1 MAFNVV
7 FYNFGKRDNSTKRPA
22 NGGVTVACNLKEE
35 SSLVAPTLL
44 VHNFN
49 NPQAYNYAYIPIYNR
64 YYFISDWVYMLGNWE
79 CSLYTD
85 VLATYKEYI
94 GNSTQYVLRSS
105 YEYDGRIT
113 DDLYPTVSIDESSMV
128 QLGAPLAGN
137 LSTGTYVI
145 GVINRNGGFGAVEY
159 FALSASEF
167 ADVCG
172 VMFAN
177 NPTWYDLTNIV
188 KSTPTDIT
196 EIALPTEVMKSLV
209 NPMQYVSSCMFF
221 PDAANIPTGGTE
233 DIRFG
238 WWNSEIRGHKLG
250 SSGRSHKDIEYTIP
264 EHPQASGQS
273 GRGNY
278 LNLSPYTRVM
288 INAGLFG
295 YFPIDTTFFADTL
308 AGTMT
313 IGIDAITGEGTLFVR
328 NDEGHIISV
337 HRAQVGVPI
346 RLAQIT
352 RDYLQTAANV
362 VNTAATATGSIAGT
376 IGSILTG
383 NVAGAVEQ
391 AASGTGQVVNGIV
404 SSVKAAMPTLTA
416 SGSGG
421 SLFELNRGW
430 TITAQHFLLAEEDND
445 NLGRPLAKKKKI
457 SDVPG
462 YLMIRD
468 PDIATNGIGTETAVI
483 RRYMAGGFFYE

>member
-1 MAFNVV
+1 MGFTVN
-7 FYNFGKRDNSTKRPA
+7 FYNFGKRDNSTKRP
-22 NGGVTVACNLKEE
+22 NGGGTAIVCDLKEE
-35 SSLVAPTLL
+35 SSIVTPTLL
-44 VHNFN
+44 IHGFN

-64 YYFISDWVYMLGNWE
+64 YYFISEWMYMLGSWE

-94 GNSTQYVLRSS
+94 GNSTQYVLRASA
-105 YEYDGRIT
+105 EFDGQIT

-145 GVINRNGGFGAVEY
+145 GVINKHGGFGAVEY

-167 ADVCG
+167 SDVCAF
-172 VMFAN
+172 MFAA
-177 NPTWYDLTNIV
+177 NPSWYDLASVV
-188 KSTPTDIT
+188 KSTPADVT
-196 EIALPTEVMKSLV
+196 EIALPKEVMKSLV
-209 NPMQYVSSCMFF
+209 NPMQYVTSCMFF
-221 PDAANIPTGGTE
+221 PDAANVPTGGTKN
-233 DIRFG
+233 IWFG
-238 WWNSEIRGHKLG
+238 WWNSGVSGHVLG
-250 SSGRSHKDIEYTIP
+250 SSGRSHKDIDYAIP
-264 EHPQASGQS
+264 THPQANA
-273 GRGNY
+273 RGTY

-288 INAGLFG
+288 INAALFG

-308 AGTMT
+308 AGTLT

-376 IGSILTG
+376 IGNILGG
-383 NVAGAVEQ
+383 NIAGAVEE
-391 AASGTGQVVNGIV
+391 AATGTGQVANGIV
-404 SSVKAAMPTLTA
+404 SSVKSAMPTLTA

-430 TITAQHFLLAEEDND
+430 TITAQHFLLADEDNA
-445 NLGRPLAKKKKI
+445 NLGRPLAKKRKI
-457 SDVPG
+457 SDVAG

-468 PDIATNGIGTETAVI
+468 PDIETNGIGTETATI

>member
-1 MAFNVV
+1 MGFTVN
-7 FYNFGKRDNSTKRPA
+7 FYNFGKRDNSTKRPT
-22 NGGVTVACNLKEE
+22 GGGTAIVCNLKEE
-35 SSLVAPTLL
+35 SSIVTPTLL
-44 VHNFN
+44 IHGFN

-64 YYFISDWVYMLGNWE
+64 YYFISEWTYMLGNWE

-94 GNSTQYVLRSS
+94 GNSTQYVLRASA
-105 YEYDGRIT
+105 EYDGQIT
-113 DDLYPTVSIDESSMV
+113 DDIYPTVSIDESSMV

-137 LSTGTYVI
+137 LSTGIYVI
-145 GVINRNGGFGAVEY
+145 GIINRNGGYGAVEY
-159 FALSASEF
+159 FALSASQF
-167 ADVCG
+167 ADVCNA
-172 VMFAN
+172 MFAS
-177 NPTWYDLTNIV
+177 NPSWYDLSSIV
-188 KSTPTDIT
+188 KTTPTDIT

-209 NPMQYVSSCMFF
+209 NPMQYVVSCMFF
-221 PDAANIPTGGTE
+221 PASANIPTRSADT
-233 DIRFG
+233 IRFG
-238 WWNSEIRGHKLG
+238 WW
-250 SSGRSHKDIEYTIP
+250 SSGISGDRLSRTASSHKDLEYTIP
-264 EHPQASGQS
+264 VHPQANA
-273 GRGNY
+273 RGSY

-288 INAGLFG
+288 VNAGLFG

-376 IGSILTG
+376 IGNILGG
-383 NVAGAVEQ
+383 NISGAVEE
-391 AASGTGQVVNGIV
+391 AATGTGQVANGIV
-404 SSVKAAMPTLTA
+404 SSVKSAMPTLTA

-430 TITAQHFLLAEEDND
+430 TITAQHFLLAEEDNA
-445 NLGRPLAKKKKI
+445 NLGRPLAKKRKI
-457 SDVPG
+457 SDVAG

-468 PDIATNGIGTETAVI
+468 PDIATNGIGTETAMI